1 MSEDQ
6 VAVCEGE
13 LCLPECPTMLEK
25 ANNRDNNLALKN
37 YICLSSANIKE
48 GVLYL
53 TYNAQAA
60 LLVALN
66 SDPVHPSQ
74 HTLCGQA

>member
-1 MSEDQ
+1 MWRRTMSAWVSHD
-6 VAVCEGE
+6 AGE
-13 LCLPECPTMLEK
+13 SQQQRQQSGSEELHLSPI
-25 ANNRDNNLALKN
+25 ANV
-37 YICLSSANIKE
+37 KE